1 MKIVSLCLL
10 VSVTI
15 LPDAFA
21 QSAQGKSKPVSVKIL
36 IDSLDKA
43 LDRVYIFPDKSQ
55 VMASYLKAQLKKGV
69 YKNIA
74 DPKLLADKIG
84 SDLQTAH
91 KDGHLRIHYDPE
103 FSARAATQ
111 QKNSGPPDLAG
122 AIRNAKEENFSFRK
136 VEILDGNIG
145 YVLFQGFNGFIEE
158 AKPTLTAAFRF
169 VANTDAVI
177 IDLRNNGGGS
187 PWMVKQISSYFYKE
201 RTRLNDI
208 YERRRNKTMEF
219 WAEPESA
226 DTMKLS
232 MPLYILTS
240 KHTFSAAEDF
250 TYAMQVNKRA
260 TIVGETTGGGAH
272 PTGPVDVGQGFVVDI
287 PFARSINHI
296 TKTDWEGTGVVPDIA
311 VGSDEALLKAH
322 GLALQAQLNAATS
335 EQKKKQIEWSVRSL
349 KVHEYTTTTDNASH
363 TSYIGEYGG
372 KFTITTKDAKLYL
385 HDFNGRTFLMK
396 PIEGSLFLVA
406 DWLQAEFLTS
416 ATGTVSL
423 KLLGKPGW
431 EDIYERTK

>member
-10 VSVTI
+10 LCVV
-15 LPDAFA
+15 LLHDGFA

-36 IDSLDKA
+36 IDSLDRA
-43 LDRVYIFPDKSQ
+43 LDRIYIFPDKSQ
-55 VMASYLKAQLKKGV
+55 IMASYLKSQLKKGV

-84 SDLQTAH
+84 GDLQAAH

-103 FSARAATQ
+103 FSARAAAQ

-122 AIRNAKEENFSFRK
+122 AIKQAKDDNFSFRK
-136 VEILDGNIG
+136 VEVLDGNIG
-145 YVLFQGFNGFIEE
+145 YILFHGFNGFIEE

-169 VANTDAVI
+169 VSNTDAVI

-187 PWMVKQISSYFYKE
+187 PWMVKQICSYFYQE

-219 WAEPESA
+219 WAEPEVA
-226 DTMKLS
+226 DTLKLS

-272 PTGPVDVGQGFVVDI
+272 PTGPVEIGQGFVVDI

-311 VGSDEALLKAH
+311 VAADEALLKAH
-322 GLALQAQLNAATS
+322 SLALQAQMTAATTD
-335 EQKKKQIEWSVRSL
+335 EKKKQIAWSIRAL
-349 KVHEYTTTTDNASH
+349 KVHEYTTTDNPRY
-363 TSYIGEYGG
+363 TSYTGEYGG
-372 KFTITTKDAKLYL
+372 KFSITMKDAKLYL

-396 PIEGSLFLVA
+396 PIDGNLFLVA
-406 DWLQAEFLTS
+406 DWLQAEFLPS
-416 ATGTVSL
+416 ASGKVSL

>member
-1 MKIVSLCLL
+1 MKYTFLCIL
-10 VSVTI
+10 VCVA
-15 LPDAFA
+15 LFNNARA
-21 QSAQGKSKPVSVKIL
+21 QSATGKSKPVSVKIL
-36 IDSLDKA
+36 IDSLDRA
-43 LDRVYIFPDKSQ
+43 LDRIYIFPDKSK
-55 VMASYLKAQLKKGV
+55 MMGSYLKSQMKKGA
-69 YKNIA
+69 YKNIS

-84 SDLQTAH
+84 SDLQTIH
-91 KDGHLRIHYDPE
+91 HDGHLRIHYDPE
-103 FSARAATQ
+103 FLAREAAQ
-111 QKNSGPPDLAG
+111 QKNSGSPDFTE
-122 AIRNAKEENFSFRK
+122 AIKQAKAENFAFRK

-145 YVLFQGFNGFIEE
+145 YVLFHGFNGFIEE
-158 AKPTLTAAFRF
+158 AKPTLHAAFRF
-169 VANTDAVI
+169 VSNTDAVI

-187 PWMVKQISSYFYKE
+187 PWMVKQICSYFYQE

-219 WAEPESA
+219 WAEPELA

-260 TIVGETTGGGAH
+260 IIVGETTGGGAH

-296 TKTDWEGTGVVPDIA
+296 TQTDWEGTGVVPDIA
-311 VGSDEALLKAH
+311 VAADDALRKAQTLALEAQAATATTDEKKKQVQWSLRALKAH
-322 GLALQAQLNAATS
+322 
-335 EQKKKQIEWSVRSL
+335 
-349 KVHEYTTTTDNASH
+349 EYTSTDNTIYEKYAG
-363 TSYIGEYGG
+363 TYG
-372 KFTITTKDAKLYL
+372 KFSVTLKEAKLYL
-385 HDFNGRTFLMK
+385 HDFNGRTFLLK
-396 PIEGSLFLVA
+396 PVEGSLFLA
-406 DWLQAEFLTS
+406 TDWLQAEFLTS
-416 ATGTVSL
+416 ASGSISL